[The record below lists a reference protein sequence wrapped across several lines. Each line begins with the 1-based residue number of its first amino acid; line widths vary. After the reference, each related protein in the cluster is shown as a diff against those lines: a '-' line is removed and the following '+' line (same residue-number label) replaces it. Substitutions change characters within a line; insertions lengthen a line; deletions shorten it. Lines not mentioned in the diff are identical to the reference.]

1 LTTEEINTRERIFKA
16 TLELI
21 KEGKDA
27 NRLTT
32 RQIGDRAGVN
42 PSLVNYHFQSKENL
56 IGQVVGTMM
65 GEIIGQL
72 RRSDAIEN
80 DPETRLREILLTTAD
95 AAFKFYNVSR
105 IAIAGELKE
114 GCRNSCQMVLPL
126 LQEIFKGYTLPDLN
140 VIALQLMLPFHHIV
154 VDPDLYGKYLGAD
167 FFDEKQRRRKINQ
180 MVDLV
185 LARYDK
191 EAKE

>member
-1 LTTEEINTRERIFKA
+1 LTTEESNTRKRIFRA

-95 AAFKFYNVSR
+95 AAFKFHNVSR

-126 LQEIFKGYTLPDLN
+126 LQEIFKAYTLPDLN

-185 LARYDK
+185 LARYK
-191 EAKE
+191 EAKK

>member
-1 LTTEEINTRERIFKA
+1 LTTEESNTRKRIFRA

-95 AAFKFYNVSR
+95 AAFKFHNVSR

-126 LQEIFKGYTLPDLN
+126 LQEIFKAYTLPDLN

-191 EAKE
+191 EAKK

>member
-1 LTTEEINTRERIFKA
+1 MTSEEISTRERIFRA
-16 TLELI
+16 TLEMI
-21 KEGKDA
+21 REGKDA
-27 NRLTT
+27 HEITT

-65 GEIIGQL
+65 GEIIGQHQ
-72 RRSDAIEN
+72 RSDATET
-80 DPETRLREILLTTAD
+80 DPEARLREILLATAD
-95 AAFKFYNVSR
+95 AAFEFYNMSK

-126 LQEIFKGYTLPDLN
+126 LQEIFKDYALSDLN

-154 VDPDLYGKYLGAD
+154 VDPGLYGKYLNAD
-167 FFDEKQRRRKINQ
+167 FFDENQRRRKINQ

-185 LARYDK
+185 LARFDK
-191 EAKE
+191 EGEQ

>member
-1 LTTEEINTRERIFKA
+1 MTTEEINTRERIFKA

>member
-1 LTTEEINTRERIFKA
+1 LTAEEINTRERIFKA

>member
-1 LTTEEINTRERIFKA
+1 LTTEESNTRKRIFRA

-72 RRSDAIEN
+72 RRSDAIES

-114 GCRNSCQMVLPL
+114 GCRNSCQIVLPL

>member
-1 LTTEEINTRERIFKA
+1 MTAEEINTRERIFKA

>member
-16 TLELI
+16 TLEFI
-21 KEGKDA
+21 REGKDA
-27 NRLTT
+27 HKLTT
-32 RQIGDRAGVN
+32 RQIG
-42 PSLVNYHFQSKENL
+42 
-56 IGQVVGTMM
+56 IGL
-65 GEIIGQL
+65 GESFAGQL
-72 RRSDAIEN
+72 PFPVERKSHRSGRGN
-80 DPETRLREILLTTAD
+80 DDGRDHRAAAAKRCNRKRSETRLRENILTTAD
-95 AAFKFYNVSR
+95 AAFEFYNVSR

>member
-1 LTTEEINTRERIFKA
+1 MTTEEINTRERIFKA

-126 LQEIFKGYTLPDLN
+126 LQEIFKGYTFSDLN

-154 VDPDLYGKYLGAD
+154 VDPVLYGKYLGAD
-167 FFDEKQRRRKINQ
+167 FFDEKQRRGKINQ

-191 EAKE
+191 EAKK

>member
-1 LTTEEINTRERIFKA
+1 MTTEEINTRERIFKA

-72 RRSDAIEN
+72 RRSDAIES

>member
-1 LTTEEINTRERIFKA
+1 MTTEEINTRERIFKA

-32 RQIGDRAGVN
+32 RQIVDSAGVK

>member
-1 LTTEEINTRERIFKA
+1 LTTEESNTRKRIFRA

-72 RRSDAIEN
+72 RRSDAIES

-114 GCRNSCQMVLPL
+114 GCRNSCQIVLPL

-185 LARYDK
+185 LARYK
-191 EAKE
+191 EAKK

>member
-1 LTTEEINTRERIFKA
+1 LNAEEISTRERIFRA

-21 KEGKDA
+21 REVKDA
-27 NRLTT
+27 YRITT

-56 IGQVVGTMM
+56 IGQVVGSMM
-65 GEIIGQL
+65 GEIIGQYQ
-72 RRSDAIEN
+72 RSDAIEN
-80 DPETRLREILLTTAD
+80 NPETRLREILLTTAD
-95 AAFKFYNVSR
+95 AAFKLYNVSK

-126 LQEIFKGYTLPDLN
+126 LQEIFKGYTLSDLN

-185 LARYDK
+185 IARLDK
-191 EAKE
+191 EGEQ